1 MANENLNEK
10 TLLTEEGLNKLNAE
24 LRELIDE
31 KRPTIIK
38 AIQEA
43 REQGDL
49 SENADYAA
57 AKNEQGEI
65 DIENNK
71 DIKYEFISRKDRI
84 HYYDITNLQ
93 NSLWEKNKDSLKILE
108 NKDEQWI
115 FSSGNEDKLIKIWK
129 FK

>member
-1 MANENLNEK
+1 MEVDLCLNTTKIFGVMLGAKRKVYHEKVNYAYSMLQIGFNLNE
-10 TLLTEEGLNKLNAE
+10 
-24 LRELIDE
+24 
-31 KRPTIIK
+31 
-38 AIQEA
+38 
-43 REQGDL
+43 
-49 SENADYAA
+49 
-57 AKNEQGEI
+57 NEQGEI

-93 NSLWEKNKDSLKILE
+93 NVLWNKNKESLDIMD
-108 NKDEQWI
+108 NKNEQWI

>member
-1 MANENLNEK
+1 MIINLDIGNGKTKKIFGLLCGAKRQIYGEK
-10 TLLTEEGLNKLNAE
+10 VNYAYSLLQLGFNINNTDIGTIDPRNN
-24 LRELIDE
+24 ELIE
-31 KRPTIIK
+31 WK
-38 AIQEA
+38 E
-43 REQGDL
+43 
-49 SENADYAA
+49 
-57 AKNEQGEI
+57 
-65 DIENNK
+65 
-71 DIKYEFISRKDRI
+71 ISRKDRI